1 MVLLTITRLCRE
13 AEEVVTISSLKEV
26 AAELGSQEG
35 HIGDD
40 PVSQKFFR
48 ADGEINGGRE
58 GIQEKAGLEPGF
70 KEAVGF
76 EEAGDGEKRPSRRE
90 SCTNRGAEVGLST
103 RGPSVLLVPSS
114 CCSEAVRS

>member
-1 MVLLTITRLCRE
+1 MVFVSIARLCRE
-13 AEEVVTISSLKEV
+13 AEEVVTISSVNEV
-26 AAELGSQEG
+26 AAELGSREG

-48 ADGEINGGRE
+48 ADGEISGGRG
-58 GIQEKAGLEPGF
+58 GIREKAGLEPGL

-103 RGPSVLLVPSS
+103 QAQVCLSFLPPV
-114 CCSEAVRS
+114 A